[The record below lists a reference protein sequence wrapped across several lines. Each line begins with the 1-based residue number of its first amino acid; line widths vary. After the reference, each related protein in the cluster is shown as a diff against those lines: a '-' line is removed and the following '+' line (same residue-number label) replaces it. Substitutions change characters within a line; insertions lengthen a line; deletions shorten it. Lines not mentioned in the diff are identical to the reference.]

1 MNTLADMRRALV
13 AGVKVELI
21 AGLGGATPHP
31 RIAGVRTVTKA
42 DTTGIYL
49 NPTPEDGKRGS
60 FMGWELASAWTITG
74 DTFTNIDG
82 RSYRVIGAGAN

>member
-21 AGLGGATPHP
+21 AGLGGGAPHP

-49 NPTPEDGKRGS
+49 NPTPDNLQLGS
-60 FMGWELASAWTITG
+60 FMGWEKASAWTVSG
-74 DTFTNIDG
+74 DTFTNADG
-82 RSYRVIGAGAN
+82 RSYRLIVAGV